1 MKDELTKEQADAILK
16 ALDEAVQQ
24 GPWGA
29 SSFLR
34 VIGKNLLEIREG
46 FASRIKHS
54 VQQKSNISSSI
65 ASQMALRHAQQKVYI
80 VLYSFD
86 GMNITSWERIVANLP
101 RQMISRP
108 VYSQEDDAVAII
120 KTKENKNNE
129 AYVVIYIDACDI
141 LPMPI
146 DKVPLDKLGKPLL
159 TLKDRS
165 LKLDN
170 IDCFVHQSGV
180 YHYAQGRLVPSE

>member
-1 MKDELTKEQADAILK
+1 MKDELTKEQTDAILK

-24 GPWGA
+24 GPWDA

-34 VIGKNLLEIREG
+34 VIGKSLLEIRDG
-46 FASRIKHS
+46 FAQRVDNCAK
-54 VQQKSNISSSI
+54 QKSNGVSSRI
-65 ASQMALRHAQQKVYI
+65 NQMALRHGQQKVYI

-86 GMNITSWERIVANLP
+86 GSNIKSWERIVANLP

-120 KTKENKNNE
+120 KTKEHKSNE
-129 AYVVIYIDACDI
+129 AYVVIYIDSNDI
-141 LPMPI
+141 LPMPT
-146 DKVPLDKLGKPLL
+146 DKIPLDKLGKPLL

-180 YHYAQGRLVPSE
+180 YHYSQGRLVQSE